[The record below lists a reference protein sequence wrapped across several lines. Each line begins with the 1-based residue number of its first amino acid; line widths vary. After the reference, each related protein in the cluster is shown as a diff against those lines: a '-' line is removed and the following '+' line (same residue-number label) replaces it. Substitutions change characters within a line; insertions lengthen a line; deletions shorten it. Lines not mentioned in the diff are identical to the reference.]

1 MQLQLPPFAFGSAV
15 ALGIVCPRQQPNSAA
30 LLAQQCQPAGM
41 DAIWY
46 GIWYEYKVYGV
57 VCRVKQNT
65 RITSRRGYGVCEC
78 FLARG
83 IMFAQSNDKA
93 LVIGGVKGLMG

>member
-41 DAIWY
+41 DAM
-46 GIWYEYKVYGV
+46 VYG
-57 VCRVKQNT
+57 
-65 RITSRRGYGVCEC
+65 TSIRYTAWYAGLSKTLELPAGVGMGCANA
-78 FLARG
+78 FL
-83 IMFAQSNDKA
+83 
-93 LVIGGVKGLMG
+93 LVE